1 MSTKLT
7 QKIKEDIKREFIE
20 GFLDNGKRVFPSIEL
35 LGKKYNVPR
44 PTIYRH
50 AKKDDWQK
58 AKNQFHSK
66 VEQKVTEN
74 RVQSVV
80 EQSKQLDDNSM
91 QIAQAL
97 LINCGRKLQR
107 AIDHERNNPNSEL
120 YSSSEL
126 RDLSNV
132 AVNAQKIGKLALG
145 EASEISKVSADVTIP
160 ESFREIISTLDEV
173 AEERSKRA
181 NHTIQ

>member
-1 MSTKLT
+1 MSGKLT
-7 QKIKEDIKREFIE
+7 QKLKEDLKREFVE
-20 GFLDNGKRVFPSIEL
+20 GYLEKNKRIYPSIEM
-35 LGKKYNVPR
+35 LGKKYNIPR
-44 PTIYRH
+44 PTMYRH

-58 AKNQFHSK
+58 AKNRFHSK
-66 VEQKVTEN
+66 VEEKITES
-74 RVQSVV
+74 RVATAV
-80 EQSKQLDDNSM
+80 EKSKQLDDNSM

-97 LINCGRKLQR
+97 LVTCGRKLQK
-107 AIDHERNNPNSEL
+107 AIDHERQYPNSEL

-126 RDLSNV
+126 RDLSSV
-132 AVNAQKIGKLALG
+132 AINAQKIGKLALG

-173 AEERSKRA
+173 AEERSTRA

>member
-1 MSTKLT
+1 MSGKLT
-7 QKIKEDIKREFIE
+7 PKLKEDMKREFIE
-20 GFLDNGKRVFPSIEL
+20 GFLENKKRIYPSIEM
-35 LGKKYNVPR
+35 LGKRYNIPR
-44 PTIYRH
+44 PTMYRH

-58 AKNQFHSK
+58 AKNRFHSK
-66 VEQKVTEN
+66 VEEQVTET
-74 RVQSVV
+74 RVATAV
-80 EQSKQLDDNSM
+80 ERSKQLDDNSM

-107 AIDHERNNPNSEL
+107 AIDHERDNPNSEL
-120 YSSSEL
+120 YSASEI
-126 RDLSNV
+126 RDLSNI
-132 AVNAQKIGKLALG
+132 ALNAQKIGKLALG